1 MRIRR
6 TIVPK
11 VADCAFDDK
20 YPAHNLR
27 VLHFCLISAL
37 RDASLRNEVS
47 AVEARYAALGLIED
61 FMRSAAGSR
70 KLSAYRDSYHRDFIF
85 TVSLD
90 EQDKT
95 PVSCTTRELASV

>member
-1 MRIRR
+1 MISKEELVKGIAR
-6 TIVPK
+6 TQSDMDV
-11 VADCAFDDK
+11 
-20 YPAHNLR
+20 
-27 VLHFCLISAL
+27 AL

-70 KLSAYRDSYHRDFIF
+70 KLSAYRDSYHRDFIL
-85 TVSLD
+85 TVALD

>member
-1 MRIRR
+1 MISKEELAKGIAR
-6 TIVPK
+6 TQSNMDV
-11 VADCAFDDK
+11 
-20 YPAHNLR
+20 
-27 VLHFCLISAL
+27 AL

-61 FMRSAAGSR
+61 FMRSATGSR

-90 EQDKT
+90 DQDKT

>member
-1 MRIRR
+1 MISKEELAKGIAR
-6 TIVPK
+6 TQSDMDV
-11 VADCAFDDK
+11 
-20 YPAHNLR
+20 
-27 VLHFCLISAL
+27 AL
-37 RDASLRNEVS
+37 RDASLRNEVN

-90 EQDKT
+90 DQDKT

>member
-1 MRIRR
+1 MISKEELAKGIAR
-6 TIVPK
+6 TQSDMDV
-11 VADCAFDDK
+11 
-20 YPAHNLR
+20 
-27 VLHFCLISAL
+27 AL

-70 KLSAYRDSYHRDFIF
+70 KLSAYRNSYHRDFIL
-85 TVSLD
+85 TVALD

-95 PVSCTTRELASV
+95 PVSCTTRELAPV

>member
-1 MRIRR
+1 MISKEELAKGIAR
-6 TIVPK
+6 TQSDMDV
-11 VADCAFDDK
+11 
-20 YPAHNLR
+20 
-27 VLHFCLISAL
+27 AL

-90 EQDKT
+90 DQDKT

>member
-1 MRIRR
+1 MISKEELAKGIAR
-6 TIVPK
+6 TQSDMDV
-11 VADCAFDDK
+11 
-20 YPAHNLR
+20 
-27 VLHFCLISAL
+27 AL

-61 FMRSAAGSR
+61 FMRSAAGSH
-70 KLSAYRDSYHRDFIF
+70 KLSAYRDSYHRDFIL
-85 TVSLD
+85 TVALD

>member
-1 MRIRR
+1 MISKEELAKGIAR
-6 TIVPK
+6 TQSDMDV
-11 VADCAFDDK
+11 
-20 YPAHNLR
+20 
-27 VLHFCLISAL
+27 AL

-61 FMRSAAGSR
+61 FMRSAAGNR
-70 KLSAYRDSYHRDFIF
+70 KLSAYRDSYHRDFIL
-85 TVSLD
+85 TVALD

>member
-1 MRIRR
+1 MISKEELAKGIAR
-6 TIVPK
+6 TQSDMDV
-11 VADCAFDDK
+11 
-20 YPAHNLR
+20 
-27 VLHFCLISAL
+27 AL

-70 KLSAYRDSYHRDFIF
+70 KLSAYRDSYHRDFIL
-85 TVSLD
+85 TVALD
-90 EQDKT
+90 DQDKT

>member
-1 MRIRR
+1 MISKEELAKGIAR
-6 TIVPK
+6 TQSDMDV
-11 VADCAFDDK
+11 
-20 YPAHNLR
+20 
-27 VLHFCLISAL
+27 AL

-85 TVSLD
+85 TVALD
-90 EQDKT
+90 GQDKT

>member
-1 MRIRR
+1 MISKEELAKGIAR
-6 TIVPK
+6 TQSDMDV
-11 VADCAFDDK
+11 
-20 YPAHNLR
+20 
-27 VLHFCLISAL
+27 AL

-70 KLSAYRDSYHRDFIF
+70 KLSAYRNSYHRDFIL
-85 TVSLD
+85 TVALD

>member
-1 MRIRR
+1 MISKEELAKGIAR
-6 TIVPK
+6 TQSDMDV
-11 VADCAFDDK
+11 
-20 YPAHNLR
+20 
-27 VLHFCLISAL
+27 AL

-70 KLSAYRDSYHRDFIF
+70 KLSAYRDSYHRDFIL
-85 TVSLD
+85 TVALD

>member
-1 MRIRR
+1 MISREELAKGIAR
-6 TIVPK
+6 TQSDMDV
-11 VADCAFDDK
+11 
-20 YPAHNLR
+20 
-27 VLHFCLISAL
+27 AL

-70 KLSAYRDSYHRDFIF
+70 KLSAYRDSYHRDFIL
-85 TVSLD
+85 TVALD

>member
-1 MRIRR
+1 MISKEELAKGIAR
-6 TIVPK
+6 TQSDMDV
-11 VADCAFDDK
+11 
-20 YPAHNLR
+20 
-27 VLHFCLISAL
+27 AL
-37 RDASLRNEVS
+37 RDVSLRNEVS

-70 KLSAYRDSYHRDFIF
+70 KLSAYRDSYHRDFIL
-85 TVSLD
+85 TVALD

>member
-1 MRIRR
+1 MISKEELARGIAR
-6 TIVPK
+6 TQSDMDV
-11 VADCAFDDK
+11 
-20 YPAHNLR
+20 
-27 VLHFCLISAL
+27 AL

-85 TVSLD
+85 TVALD
-90 EQDKT
+90 DQDKT
-95 PVSCTTRELASV
+95 PVICTTRELASV